1 MYQRGIL
8 IMISY
13 EIGIGFA
20 IGRLISV
27 FHEMAARLTGD
38 PRRVHFSFGKV
49 AGERS
54 AALPADFTNV
64 LEFNY
69 RKHDAADLERF
80 TAYLREHDIGLIFG
94 LDLPVS
100 AACLKHARRAGV
112 RTVVSYLGA
121 PMSSLNHGLK
131 LLIKR
136 LEVAWRHRAKPDHF
150 IFESQAMRH
159 YGVHGRGIDARA
171 TSIVH
176 TGVDL
181 RKFSP
186 APGDRGALRARFEIP
201 PDRKIVVNMGHL
213 HRRKGVHVLM
223 AAMEHLVGVSG
234 RRDIH
239 CVFLGNRAGEAEQFA
254 GILDA
259 ALPYVTFGGYQSDI
273 PALLNGADVGCI
285 PSTGWDSFPMSS
297 LEMQACG
304 LPVIVSD
311 LQGTPETIVDGETGI
326 VTPAGDAVRLAE
338 TIAALV
344 DDRERLA
351 RMRTAARA
359 RIEAGFSREHSVDAL
374 SECVGRL
381 AHR

>member
-1 MYQRGIL
+1 MYQRGAL

-27 FHEMAARLTGD
+27 FHEMALRLTGD
-38 PRRVHFSFGKV
+38 PARVHFSFGKV
-49 AGERS
+49 GDDRS
-54 AALPADFTNV
+54 SALPADFRNV

-69 RKHDAADLERF
+69 RKHGPEDVARF
-80 TAYLREHDIGLIFG
+80 TEYLRRNDIGLIFG

-100 AACLKHARRAGV
+100 APCLKHARRAGV
-112 RTVVSYLGA
+112 DTVVSYLGA
-121 PMSSLNHGLK
+121 PMSSMNHGLK
-131 LLIKR
+131 LLLKR
-136 LEVAWRHRAKPDHF
+136 IEVALVRRYKPDHF
-150 IFESQAMRH
+150 IFESEAMRRF
-159 YGVHGRGIDARA
+159 GVHGRGIDARA

-176 TGVDL
+176 TGVDV

-186 APGDRGALRARFEIP
+186 ADDQRGVMRARFGIP
-201 PDRKIVVNMGHL
+201 ADRAVVVNMGHL

-223 AAMEHLVGVSG
+223 EAMEHLVSAMS

-239 CVFLGNRAGEAEQFA
+239 CVFLGNRPGEAEQFA
-254 GILDA
+254 GIIDA
-259 ALPYVTFGGYQSDI
+259 ASSHVTFGGYQSDI
-273 PALLNGADVGCI
+273 PVLLNGADLGCI

-311 LQGTPETIVDGETGI
+311 LQGTPETISDGETG
-326 VTPAGDAVRLAE
+326 VVVPAGDAVRLAQ

-359 RIEAGFSREHSVDAL
+359 RIEARFAREHQIDAL

-381 AHR
+381 THR